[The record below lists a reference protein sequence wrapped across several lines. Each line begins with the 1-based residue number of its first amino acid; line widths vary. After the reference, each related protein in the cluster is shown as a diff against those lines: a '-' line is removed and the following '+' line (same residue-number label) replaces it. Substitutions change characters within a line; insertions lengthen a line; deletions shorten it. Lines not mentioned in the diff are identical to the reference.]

1 MTDAY
6 TLSMRFVVS
15 AAVLSLCLA
24 ATTVTARVFHFELVK
39 SSPTTGQ
46 KLDAAPARV
55 QLWFSQVPAAGVSTM
70 SIKQGDADVAAGKPV
85 IVASDKSMYIEPSK
99 PLAAGDYLV
108 KWRGAG
114 DDGHVSTGEVKF
126 TIVAK

>member
-1 MTDAY
+1 
-6 TLSMRFVVS
+6 MRFVVAAAALALCVS
-15 AAVLSLCLA
+15 AG
-24 ATTVTARVFHFELVK
+24 TVSAKIFHFELTK
-39 SSPTTGQ
+39 SLPAAGQ

-55 QLWFSQVPAAGVSTM
+55 QLWFSQAPAAGVSTM

-85 IVASDKSMYIEPSK
+85 IVAGEKSMYLEPSK